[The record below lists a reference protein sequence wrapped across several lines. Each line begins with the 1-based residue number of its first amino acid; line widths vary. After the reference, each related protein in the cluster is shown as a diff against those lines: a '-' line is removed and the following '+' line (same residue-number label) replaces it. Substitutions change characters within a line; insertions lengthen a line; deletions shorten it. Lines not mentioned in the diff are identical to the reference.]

1 MSSHVESETSG
12 SMSSLMAG
20 IVDDARQLLIQQLTL
35 FQVEIKHDIRRAL
48 EVAIAMMAGMVTF
61 FLAGL
66 TLVFA
71 LAFFLSWMW
80 PQLPVWGGFAIVG
93 VLMAVIG
100 VGLVLWGK
108 SKLETFSLLP
118 RESVEG
124 LKENLQW
131 KTKK

>member
-1 MSSHVESETSG
+1 MASQVETETTG

-20 IVDDARQLLIQQLTL
+20 IIDDARQLLVQQLTL

-71 LAFFLSWMW
+71 AAFFLSWMW

-100 VGLVLWGK
+100 IGLVLWGK
-108 SKLETFSLLP
+108 SKFETFNLLP